1 MAKKKTTKKSVKKK
15 ITHRKVL
22 KSTEADIAQ
31 EQRISKDIRSIE
43 KDVLHDEK
51 LTNSMAEKIVHLNEK
66 VKDELKNADVEIKNI
81 RSKEVVSHKKLFFWL
96 AIIAVLIVVI
106 ALSFNAYNNYQNKQ
120 NEYNSYQLVQASSGE
135 WIVDLSFGPLPFY
148 YHPRDV
154 DMIPV
159 DPNAQKALNIV
170 ADNGGQI
177 VISLDI
183 DAPLPNQGI
192 AAIEISK
199 VTTQLYNIPTVGAT
213 TKQSDDPNVPVATC
227 DNSGIKQLVYEV
239 RITNKN
245 EILYENECIILEA
258 KSPEELIKV
267 TDAYIYRML
276 GVIA

>member
-1 MAKKKTTKKSVKKK
+1 MAKKKTAKKPVKKK
-15 ITHRKVL
+15 VTRRKVL
-22 KSTEADIAQ
+22 KSTEAEIAQ
-31 EQRISKDIRSIE
+31 EQRISKDIRNIE

-51 LTNSMAEKIVHLNEK
+51 LTTSMTEKIDHLNEK

-81 RSKEVVSHKKLFFWL
+81 RKKEVVSHKKLFFWL
-96 AIIAVLIVVI
+96 AIFAVLIVII
-106 ALSFNAYNNYQNKQ
+106 ALSFNAYNNYQNKN
-120 NEYNSYQLVQASSGE
+120 NEYNSYQFVQASSGE

-170 ADNGGQI
+170 ADNDGQI
-177 VISLDI
+177 VISLDP
-183 DAPLPNQGI
+183 DFDVPRQAT
-192 AAIEISK
+192 AAFEISK
-199 VTTQLYNIPTVGAT
+199 VTSQVYTIPTFHAI
-213 TKQSDDPNVPVATC
+213 TKDINDSSVKIATC
-227 DNSGIKQLVYEV
+227 ANSGIKQLVYEV

-245 EILYENECIILEA
+245 EIRYENECIILEA

-267 TDAYIYRML
+267 TDAYMYRML